1 MSIFIPFKAY
11 LPNKKY
17 IKEIVSRP
25 YDVLNAKE
33 AKEESK
39 GKINSFYHVIKPE
52 IDFPENTDY
61 YSKEIYQKGK
71 DNFDRLVENK
81 MMIQEKSSN
90 YYVYQ
95 LIMNGHKQTGIV
107 GCCAIDDYFN
117 NTIKKHELT
126 RKDKEEDR
134 KNHIRYSRLN
144 YEPVFFAY
152 PKVDDLDSIVNQ
164 IKKEETTYDFLTEDN
179 IQHTLWTIND
189 SEIQIRIQKLFKD
202 KVPNIYIADG
212 HHRTAAAALVGK
224 ELRDKAGGYATDGSH
239 YNYFMAVLFPD
250 NQLNI
255 IDYNRVVSDLNGI
268 KPFSLLE
275 RLSEKFKIT
284 KIKESYKPKELH
296 HIGMYLHEKWYKLVI
311 KEGLYDPQDPVD
323 VLDVTILSKQ
333 ILDPILDIKDLRS
346 NTRIDFVGGIRGVK
360 ELEKRVD
367 SGEMK
372 VAFALY
378 PVSMQQ
384 IMDISDNNM
393 IMPPKVT
400 WFEPKLR
407 SGLTVYSLS

>member
-1 MSIFIPFKAY
+1 MSIFIPFQAY
-11 LPNKKY
+11 LPKNKY

-39 GKINSFYHVIKPE
+39 GNLNSFYHVIKPE
-52 IDFPENTDY
+52 IDFPEDTNY
-61 YSKEIYQKGK
+61 YSEKIYQKGK
-71 DNFDRLVENK
+71 DNFDELVKNG
-81 MMIQEKSSN
+81 MMKQDKSSN

-126 RKDKEEDR
+126 RKEKEEDR
-134 KNHIRYSRLN
+134 KNHIRYSKLN

-152 PKVDDLDSIVNQ
+152 PKVDDIDSIVNQ
-164 IKKEETTYDFLTEDN
+164 IKKETSKYDFITEDG

-189 SEIQIRIQKLFKD
+189 KKTKILIQELFRD

-212 HHRTAAAALVGK
+212 HHRTAAAALVGR
-224 ELRDKAGGYATDGSH
+224 EFRDEASGNATDGNH

-255 IDYNRVVSDLNGI
+255 IDYNRVVKDLNGI
-268 KPFSLLE
+268 DSSSFLE
-275 RLSEKFKIT
+275 RLSHKFNIT
-284 KIKESYKPKELH
+284 KIKKSYKPRKLH
-296 HIGMYLHEKWYKLVI
+296 HIGMYLNNVWYKLAI
-311 KEGLYDPQDPVD
+311 KDGLYDSQDPLD

-333 ILDPILDIKDLRS
+333 ILEPILDIKDLRT
-346 NTRIDFVGGIRGVK
+346 NTRIDFVGGIRGIK

-372 VAFALY
+372 LAFSLY

-384 IMDISDNNM
+384 IIDISNHNM

-407 SGLTVYSLS
+407 SGLTIYSLD

>member
-11 LPNKKY
+11 LPKNRY
-17 IKEIVSRP
+17 SKEIVSRP

-39 GKINSFYHVIKPE
+39 GKANSFYHVIKPE
-52 IDFPENTDY
+52 IDFPENTDC
-61 YSKEIYQKGK
+61 YSEKIYQKGK
-71 DNFDRLVENK
+71 DNFDRLVK
-81 MMIQEKSSN
+81 DGMMKQDKARN

-126 RKDKEEDR
+126 RKEKEEDR
-134 KNHIRYSRLN
+134 KNHIRYSKLN

-152 PKVDDLDSIVNQ
+152 PKVDDIDSIVNQ
-164 IKKEETTYDFLTEDN
+164 IKKEKSTYDFITEDN
-179 IQHTLWTIND
+179 IHHTLWTIND
-189 SEIQIRIQKLFKD
+189 KKTKILIQELFRD
-202 KVPNIYIADG
+202 KVPNIYVADG
-212 HHRTAAAALVGK
+212 HHRTAAAALVGR
-224 ELRDKAGGYATDGSH
+224 ELRDEADGNATDGNH

-255 IDYNRVVSDLNGI
+255 IDYNRVVKDLNGI
-268 KPFSLLE
+268 DPSSLLE
-275 RLSEKFKIT
+275 RLSHKFNIT
-284 KIKESYKPKELH
+284 KIKESYKPRELH
-296 HIGMYLHEKWYKLVI
+296 HIGMYLNNIWYKLVI
-311 KEGLYDPQDPVD
+311 KDGLYDSQDPLD

-333 ILDPILDIKDLRS
+333 ILEPILDIKDLRT
-346 NTRIDFVGGIRGVK
+346 NTRIDFVGGIRGIE

-372 VAFALY
+372 LAFALY

-384 IMDISDNNM
+384 IIDISNNNM

-407 SGLTVYSLS
+407 SGLTIYSLD